1 MAVEGSAVTVQGP
14 SYVMPPPVWAFDIE
28 CYVNYFLIMARNVYQ
43 GDAFVVFELF
53 NDQITHSAAMPNGTL
68 VSFNGNNYDMV
79 MLAIAMKGA
88 NNATLKL
95 ASDTIIL
102 RGLKPWDMER
112 EFGFERLSLD
122 HIDVIDVAPGTGGLK
137 IYGGRLHSQRLQDL
151 PIEPDAVI
159 SPDNVPELRLYCG
172 NDLATTID
180 LYKRLKPQIDLREEM
195 GREFGVDLRSKSDA
209 QIAEAVIRSEVERQL
224 GRKIYR
230 PDVDLNLEFNY
241 TPPKWAHFQTPGMKH
256 MLDVIR
262 QQTFKLRR
270 VATKDNSIGSVE
282 MPPALD
288 SLRIRIGRGVYKM
301 GIGGLHS
308 NEQCSAHHARPGL
321 RIVDR
326 DVTSYY
332 PSLIINAGICPP
344 AYGNAFQAVYQS
356 ILERRVA
363 AKRAGN
369 KVINEALKIVLNGT
383 FGKLGSM
390 YSMMYAPDQMIA
402 VTLTGQIALL
412 MLIESFEESGLEVIS
427 ANTDGVVTLVPDD
440 KRDLFEALV
449 AAWEMT
455 TGFNTEETE
464 YAHLYAKDVNN
475 YIAIKPSGEQKLKGL
490 YAPLGLSKNATNEIC
505 VKAVLD
511 YIAKGVPLQDT
522 VYGCADIRQFLTI
535 RQVKGGAVYGEA
547 YLGKAVRWYYRSG
560 ETRHIAYKA
569 NGNMV
574 ARSTGAFPLMEMPE
588 TLPLDIDYQWYINE
602 ATSILGGVGG

>member
-1 MAVEGSAVTVQGP
+1 MII
-14 SYVMPPPVWAFDIE
+14 PPPPLWVLDIE
-28 CYVNYFLIMARNVYQ
+28 CYVNYFLVLVRNVYS
-43 GDAFVVFELF
+43 GEIIVVYELF
-53 NDQITHSAAMPNGTL
+53 NDVVTESNPLPAGTHIT
-68 VSFNGNNYDMV
+68 FNGNNYDMV
-79 MLAIAMKGA
+79 MLAIAIKGA
-88 NNATLKL
+88 TNATLKL

-102 RGLKPWDMER
+102 RNLKPWDMER
-112 EFGFERLSLD
+112 EFGFERLTLD
-122 HIDVIDVAPGTGGLK
+122 HIDIIDVAPGQAGLK

-151 PIEPDAVI
+151 PIEPGAVI
-159 SPDNVPELRLYCG
+159 SQADVSLMRLYCG
-172 NDLATTID
+172 NDLITTID

-195 GREFGVDLRSKSDA
+195 GREFGIDLRSKSDA
-209 QIAEAVIRSEVERQL
+209 QIAEAVIRSEVEKRLGQRVYRQ
-224 GRKIYR
+224 
-230 PDVDLNLEFNY
+230 DVDLTYEFTY
-241 TPPKWAHFQTPGMKH
+241 HAPAWAAFQTPGMQQ
-256 MLDVIR
+256 MLAIIG

-270 VATKDNSIGSVE
+270 VATKDNAVGSVE

-308 NEQCSAHHARPGL
+308 NEKCTVHHARPGL

-344 AYGNAFQAVYQS
+344 SYGNSFQAVYRS
-356 ILERRVA
+356 LLERRVA
-363 AKRAGN
+363 AKREGN

-412 MLIESFEESGLEVIS
+412 MLIESFDVHAFEVVS

-440 KRDLFEALV
+440 RRDLFEALV

-464 YAHLYAKDVNN
+464 YAHLYSKDVNN

-490 YAPLGLSKNATNEIC
+490 YAPTGLSKNVTNEIC

-511 YIAKGVPLQDT
+511 YLADGAPLQNT
-522 VYGCADIRQFLTI
+522 IYGCTDIRKFLTI
-535 RQVKGGAVYGEA
+535 RQVNGGAVYGEA
-547 YLGKAVRWYYRSG
+547 YLGKAVRWYYANG
-560 ETRHIAYKA
+560 ETRHISYKT
-569 NGNMV
+569 NGNKV
-574 ARSTGAFPLMEMPE
+574 AKSEGARPLMELTEGIPA
-588 TLPLDIDYQWYINE
+588 DIDYQWYINE
-602 ATSILGGVGG
+602 AMSILGDVGG

>member
-1 MAVEGSAVTVQGP
+1 M
-14 SYVMPPPVWAFDIE
+14 SYLSSPPPPPLWVFDIE
-28 CYVNYFLIMARNVYQ
+28 CYVNYFLVMARNAYM
-43 GDAFVVFELF
+43 GDAYVVYELF
-53 NDQITHSAAMPNGTL
+53 NDQVTVSNPLPPGTL
-68 VSFNGNNYDMV
+68 ISFNGNNYDMV
-79 MLAIAMKGA
+79 MLGIAIKGA
-88 NNATLKL
+88 TNATLKL

-102 RGLKPWDMER
+102 RNFKPWDMER
-112 EFGFERLSLD
+112 EFGFEHLALD
-122 HIDVIDVAPGTGGLK
+122 HIDLIEVAPGVAGLK

-151 PIEPDAVI
+151 PIEPSAVI
-159 SPDNVPELRLYCG
+159 SPTDVPLLRLYCG
-172 NDLATTID
+172 NDLHTTID

-195 GREFGVDLRSKSDA
+195 GKEFGIDLRSKSDA
-209 QIAEAVIRSEVERQL
+209 QIAEAVIRSEVERRL
-224 GRKIYR
+224 GHKVYR
-230 PDVDLNLEFNY
+230 SDVDLGYEFTY
-241 TPPKWAHFQTPGMKH
+241 HAPAWASFQTAGMQQ
-256 MLDVIR
+256 MLTIIG

-270 VATKDNSIGSVE
+270 VATKDNAVGSVE

-308 NEQCSAHHARPGL
+308 NEKCTVHHAAPGL

-344 AYGNAFQAVYQS
+344 SYGNAFQAVYRS
-356 ILERRVA
+356 LLERRVA
-363 AKRAGN
+363 AKREGN

-412 MLIESFEESGLEVIS
+412 MFIESLDVHGFEVIS

-440 KRDLFEALV
+440 RRDMFEALV

-490 YAPLGLSKNATNEIC
+490 YAPTGLSKNVTNEVC
-505 VKAVLD
+505 TKAVLA
-511 YIAKGVPLQDT
+511 YISNGIPLQET
-522 VYGCADIRQFLTI
+522 IYGCADIRSFLTI
-535 RQVKGGAVYGEA
+535 RQVKGGALYDGS
-547 YLGKAVRWYYRSG
+547 YLGKAVRWYYAAG
-560 ETRHIAYKA
+560 ETRHFTYKT
-569 NGNMV
+569 NGNKV
-574 ARSTGAFPLMEMPE
+574 ARSEGARPLMELCEGIPA
-588 TLPLDIDYQWYINE
+588 DIDYQWYINE
-602 ATSILGGVGG
+602 AQSILGDVGG